1 MNTNIVGTIQSLPVA
16 SLVLSPLNVRKTG
29 GQSVEDLA
37 ASIQAQG
44 LIQNL
49 TVMPVG
55 GKDKFE
61 VVAGGRRWRALR
73 HLIKAKALPKDHAVP
88 CKIVTAEEAKE
99 ISLSENVV
107 RAAMHPADQFEAFK
121 ALVDDGLPVEDVAAR
136 FGVAPLVV
144 KQRMKLAKVSPALIA
159 RFREDDITLEQMMAL
174 AVTDDHAAQERVW
187 KAAHTP
193 WQRAAGELRAALT
206 ESEVDGTRD
215 KRAKYIGVDAYEKA
229 GGVVSRDFFSDAIYF
244 NDPALLDQLV
254 DEKLARTAERVRK
267 EGWGWVEYR
276 AHYDYAELHKYG
288 RLTPTLREPTKK
300 EQTLLDKLDEQESAL
315 QQEGEAEDVSEE
327 RLDKIHEALDA
338 IAEKRKA
345 IEDARIVDDPDAKP
359 NAGALVLLTHDG
371 KVQIDRGLVQRA
383 ERTTG
388 RRDMAGSEGETGARA
403 KPKEKP
409 EFSDALTRRLTAER
423 TLALRAVLAAQP
435 THALSALV
443 HALVLATFYHD
454 DGSVLVVTI
463 KDDSALQRSG
473 IDADKTKAAQALHAL
488 RVELQAALPSDAAEV
503 WTWIIAQEQ
512 ATQLR
517 YLAYCI
523 APSINVMQDRA
534 MQAHTT
540 SRRPLNAAQPLAA
553 LLGLD
558 MADWWQ
564 PTAENFFGSVS
575 KAKLLEAVYEG
586 KGNEAVHR
594 MEKMKKADAVAAAAA
609 ALDGTRWLPS
619 LLRPV

>member
-1 MNTNIVGTIQSLPVA
+1 MNTNIVGTIQTLPVA
-16 SLVLSPLNVRKTG
+16 SLVLSSLNVRKTG

-49 TVMPVG
+49 TVIPVNG
-55 GKDKFE
+55 SGKFE

-88 CKIVTAEEAKE
+88 CKIVSAAEAKE

-107 RAAMHPADQFEAFK
+107 RATMHPADQFEAFK
-121 ALVDDGLPVEDVAAR
+121 TLVDDGMPVEDVAAR

-144 KQRMKLAKVSPALIA
+144 KQRMKLANVSPALIA

-174 AVTDDHAAQERVW
+174 SVTDDHAAQERVW
-187 KAAHTP
+187 EVARNP
-193 WQRAAGELRAALT
+193 WQREPGELRAALT
-206 ESEVDGTRD
+206 ESDVTGRD
-215 KRAKYIGVDAYEKA
+215 KRAKYVGAEVYEKA
-229 GGVVSRDFFSDAIYF
+229 GGVVRRDLFSDTVYF
-244 NDPALLDQLV
+244 TDAALLDQLV
-254 DEKLARTAERVRK
+254 DEKLARAAERVRK

-276 AHYDYAELHKYG
+276 AHNDYAELHKFG
-288 RLTPTLREPTKK
+288 CLAPTLREPTKK
-300 EQTLLDKLDEQESAL
+300 EQAFLDKLDEQESAL

-327 RLDKIHEALDA
+327 RLDEIHAALDA
-338 IAEKRKA
+338 LAEKRKA
-345 IEDARIVDDPDAKP
+345 IEDARIVDDPDGKA

-371 KVQIDRGLVQRA
+371 KVQIERGLVQRA
-383 ERTTG
+383 ERANA
-388 RRDMAGSEGETGARA
+388 RNDAARA
-403 KPKEKP
+403 GGAAGVPVKPKEKP

-423 TLALRAVLAAQP
+423 TLALRAELAAQP

-463 KDDSALQRSG
+463 KDDSTLQRSG

-488 RVELQAALPSDAAEV
+488 RVELQAALPSDAADV
-503 WTWIIAQEQ
+503 WAWIVAQEQ

-523 APSINVMQDRA
+523 APTVNAMQDRA
-534 MQAHTT
+534 TQAHTT
-540 SRRPLNAAQPLAA
+540 SRRPIDAAQPLAA

-558 MADWWQ
+558 MVDWWQ
-564 PTAENFFGSVS
+564 PTAENFCSGVA
-575 KAKLLEAVYEG
+575 KAKLLEAVREA
-586 KGNEAVHR
+586 KGSEVAARLEN
-594 MEKMKKADAVAAAAA
+594 MKKADAVVAAAA

-619 LLRPV
+619 LLRRV